1 MGIECAP
8 RGFPDDSNVKE
19 SVCNEGDLGLIPELG
34 RSLVGGHGNPLQY
47 SCLENP
53 HGQRS
58 LAGYSSRSLAGYISR
73 SHKESYLTEEL
84 DTQHIVCTY
93 RLNKKICH
101 KLLIVKVGL
110 WLSSVAQL
118 YPTLCEPMNPSTPGL
133 PVHHQ
138 LPESTQTHVH

>member
-1 MGIECAP
+1 MTE
-8 RGFPDDSNVKE
+8 DE
-19 SVCNEGDLGLIPELG
+19 M
-34 RSLVGGHGNPLQY
+34 VGWHHRLKGHGFQQA
-47 SCLENP
+47 LEVGD
-53 HGQRS
+53 GQGS
-58 LAGYSSRSLAGYISR
+58 LACYSPR

-84 DTQHIVCTY
+84 DTQHTVCTY

-118 YPTLCEPMNPSTPGL
+118 YPTLCDPMNPSTPAL

-138 LPESTQTHVH
+138 LPESTQTHFH